1 MAEQFKVHCR
11 IIDYVDVVD
20 HKLAEIIRGV
30 CADGSLGS
38 LKGKPGI
45 TFLMPTDKNFL
56 KRLHDLAY
64 SDNVDDVDKANELI
78 NNLIIRNIYK
88 NAGEWLAH
96 RDDIAN
102 SLFPSQSLEL
112 EGVSG
117 ETVTFKSGAKAT
129 LDKGFKD
136 GSPRKNLAVWKLTG
150 EIPVTSDKVSPA
162 KYIKLMRKKTGG
174 YSPSSVESQSLRFR
188 IMQQVESEY
197 LAACKGNSASWWGT
211 GSSPSAVF
219 NRYVASLADW
229 MNTNGYSDLVRDL
242 IIPQLSFDV
251 IDFYAIV
258 EPHRASGNYL
268 LSDDIIRGW
277 FGSKHSG
284 VMTQDQIQ
292 KLLNT
297 RSDAMVFSNRKCI
310 IMCSKKLQAEFDA
323 CVNSNKMRQC
333 AEQVGKYYDI
343 LDAENRIGDA
353 TKVYPAA
360 LADFYRENPG
370 LKQTQ
375 DELRYVSVAMTH
387 KIEQSCDCGLFNELS
402 NLIGECL
409 HASSKAD
416 RMANLKLLNGPALRF
431 HVDPRDRVRD
441 IKAFV
446 CSAMFMYIPLTEE
459 EIREESSKKRPSIDG
474 IVLPDVRANI
484 YAKYTFDLGDEP
496 RSYSGSCELTVASI
510 ERMNLDELSDEVK
523 SALRARFSEM

>member
-11 IIDYVDVVD
+11 IIDYLDTVNP
-20 HKLAEIIRGV
+20 KLAAIIRGV
-30 CADGSLGS
+30 CAEGSLGS

-45 TFLMPTDKNFL
+45 TFLMPTDKDFL
-56 KRLHDLAY
+56 KKLHDLAY
-64 SDNVDDVDKANELI
+64 SDNVDDVDMANELI
-78 NNLIIRNIYK
+78 NNLIVRNIYK
-88 NAGEWLAH
+88 NAGDWLAH

-112 EGVSG
+112 DTVTG
-117 ETVTFKSGAKAT
+117 ETVVFKSGAKAT
-129 LDKGFKD
+129 PDKSFKD

-150 EIPVTSDKVSPA
+150 EIPVTTDRISPA

-174 YSPSSVESQSLRFR
+174 YYPSSAESQTLRFR

-197 LAACKGNSASWWGT
+197 LAACKGHAASWWGS
-211 GSSPSAVF
+211 GAGPSSVY

-229 MNTNGYSDLVRDL
+229 MNLNGYSDLVRNL
-242 IIPQLSFDV
+242 IVPQLSFDI

-277 FGSKHSG
+277 FGAKHAGVISKE
-284 VMTQDQIQ
+284 QIQ
-292 KLLNT
+292 QLLA
-297 RSDAMVFSNRKCI
+297 SKDSAAKVFADRKCI
-310 IMCSKKLQAEFDA
+310 IACSKRLQAEFDA

-353 TKVYPAA
+353 AGVFPQQ

-370 LKQTQ
+370 LKQTT
-375 DELRYVSVAMTH
+375 DELRYVSIAMTH
-387 KIEQSCDCGLFNELS
+387 KVEQSCDCGMFNELS

-409 HASSKAD
+409 HASNKTE

-431 HVDPRDRVRD
+431 HVAPRDRVRD
-441 IKAFV
+441 IEAFV
-446 CSAMFMYIPLTEE
+446 KSAMFMYIPLTEA
-459 EIREESSKKRPSIDG
+459 EIREESAKKRPSVDG
-474 IVLPDVRANI
+474 IALPDVRGNI
-484 YAKYTFDLGDEP
+484 YAKYTFDQDASAGFT
-496 RSYSGSCELTVASI
+496 GGCELTVASI
-510 ERMNLDELSDEVK
+510 ERMNLDELSDDVK
-523 SALRARFSEM
+523 EALRAKMGL